1 MLVGAGPQR
10 DTPGK
15 GKSPQD
21 PLKTVESNFH
31 GGGVTMIDPGR
42 KILLVEDDD
51 ADAELASRAFQ
62 KSHVK
67 HPLVRVR
74 DGLEA
79 LDYLFARGKYA
90 ARDAYDLPAFVLLD
104 LNIPKISGLKV
115 LEAIRENQ
123 RTRCL
128 PVIIHTSSE
137 EERDRLGAYNS
148 YANSYVVKAIDYDEF
163 VSATQQLSLYWTEIN
178 TPPPLVFPEG
188 SKAT

>member
-1 MLVGAGPQR
+1 MM
-10 DTPGK
+10 
-15 GKSPQD
+15 D
-21 PLKTVESNFH
+21 PR
-31 GGGVTMIDPGR
+31 R

-62 KSHVK
+62 KAQAK
-67 HPLVRVR
+67 NPLVRVR

-79 LDYLFARGKYA
+79 LDYLFARGQYA
-90 ARDAYDLPAFVLLD
+90 ARDANDLPMFVLLD

-128 PVIIHTSSE
+128 PVIIHTSSD

-148 YANSYVVKAIDYDEF
+148 FANSYVVKALDYDQF
-163 VSATQQLSLYWTEIN
+163 VSATKQLSLYWTEVN
-178 TPPPLVFPEG
+178 APPPLIFSDG
-188 SKAT
+188 SNVT